1 MFNGHKLIK
10 EETLRLDHDETA
22 LTFTKNDTEE
32 APTMTKEELV
42 THMIQ
47 HAETF
52 PDVDEI
58 TTDTARSVL
67 GNLDPAA
74 CLPDLTAEEFTE
86 LWNRLVHDP
95 DVMSID

>member
-1 MFNGHKLIK
+1 MFNGHELIK
-10 EETLRLDHDETA
+10 EEALRFDSDSTRLQ
-22 LTFTKNDTEE
+22 FTKSEE
-32 APTMTKEELV
+32 APTMTKEQFV
-42 THMIQ
+42 THLIQ

-52 PDVDEI
+52 PDIGEI
-58 TTDTARSVL
+58 TTDTASSVL

-74 CLPDLTAEEFTE
+74 GLPDLTAEKLTD